1 VRSLNLAVGRR
12 GHVRIHITKK
22 GTRSQLACVRSDGT
36 QVVADLGPNLP
47 YHDLAHF
54 VVEREF
60 QLQHG
65 FFANIARGYSPTQ
78 LSDKGV
84 ILSLGSEPYRAEI
97 LARGLAAL
105 ATGACDSDQFEE
117 LVNAELSRLRVSSMS
132 IPTQV
137 REAMML
143 EFKSL
148 RDRYACL
155 QEGESLNLE
164 FDVEINEP
172 LSSRN

>member
-1 VRSLNLAVGRR
+1 M
-12 GHVRIHITKK
+12 RIRITRK
-22 GTRSQLACVRSDGT
+22 GTRNQLACVRSDGT
-36 QVVADLGPNLP
+36 HVVADLGPNLP

-60 QLQHG
+60 RLQHG
-65 FFANIARGYSPTQ
+65 FFGNIARGYSPAQ

-84 ILSLGSEPYRAEI
+84 ILSLGAEPYRAEI
-97 LARGLAAL
+97 LARGLGAL
-105 ATGACDSDQFEE
+105 ATGACESEQFEE
-117 LVNAELSRLRVSSMS
+117 LVNAELSLLGVSSMR

-148 RDRYACL
+148 GDKYACL
-155 QEGESLNLE
+155 QEGESLHLE
-164 FDVEINEP
+164 FDVEINER
-172 LSSRN
+172 LSSPNQALR